1 MKKIKLKNNLY
12 VLTNEINRTSSHLQF
27 NVDKGENLFDDVIRD
42 ADGNDVI
49 DVFEDEEKIATYN
62 GYSTLFV
69 ACYVKTEDSISIE
82 LINED
87 IQSQIDTIDRNVEDM
102 GENMQSQ
109 INGVRNDVE
118 NITPIVL
125 VKDAYIEDTSITF
138 TDVPSGAVSVD
149 TRDTEGNQ
157 IDYDMHREGNSIT
170 LAFEPLKY
178 VTTITLTI
186 R

>member
-1 MKKIKLKNNLY
+1 MRKIKLNNKLY
-12 VLTNEINRTSSHLQF
+12 ELVNEPNRSASNLQF
-27 NVDKGENLFDDVIRD
+27 NVDKGLNTFEQIIED
-42 ADGNDVI
+42 ADGNDI
-49 DVFEDEEKIATYN
+49 IEIYEDDEKVATFN

-69 ACYVKTEDSISIE
+69 ACYVKAEDSISIE

-87 IQSQIDTIDRNVEDM
+87 IQSQIDNIDRNVEDM

-138 TDVPSGAVSVD
+138 TDVPNGSVSVD
-149 TRDTEGNQ
+149 TIDTEGNQ

-170 LAFEPLKY
+170 LTFEPLKY

>member
-12 VLTNEINRTSSHLQF
+12 TLTNEINRTSSHLQF
-27 NVDKGENLFDDVIRD
+27 NVDKEENLFDDVIRD

-49 DVFEDEEKIATYN
+49 DVFEDEEKIATFN

-69 ACYVKTEDSISIE
+69 ACYVKAENSISIE

-87 IQSQIDTIDRNVEDM
+87 IQSQIDNIDKNVEDM

-170 LAFEPLKY
+170 LIFEPLKY